1 MKYLQLLLIAV
12 MFYSMPVLALK
23 NFRAGKIITLKGD
36 TLNGYIKYEED
47 INLCKICLFKDDS
60 SKPFRIFTP
69 VEIRSFQFTKE
80 NRKFIADSILLVDH
94 LVPIFME
101 VVLVGHFRIYH
112 YKEMNL
118 KDHYFINKLGDAR
131 VIYLPFKRYYLKE
144 TYDHGLNKYSRI
156 ITRTT
161 TNHIDSLKMLLSDA
175 PNIFDQIEK
184 IEEPN
189 FKNLKKLLYNYQ
201 LSLDQKNKDAIIK
214 ENWN

>member
-1 MKYLQLLLIAV
+1 
-12 MFYSMPVLALK
+12 
-23 NFRAGKIITLKGD
+23 
-36 TLNGYIKYEED
+36 
-47 INLCKICLFKDDS
+47 
-60 SKPFRIFTP
+60 
-69 VEIRSFQFTKE
+69 
-80 NRKFIADSILLVDH
+80 
-94 LVPIFME
+94 
-101 VVLVGHFRIYH
+101 
-112 YKEMNL
+112 
-118 KDHYFINKLGDAR
+118 
-131 VIYLPFKRYYLKE
+131 LKE